1 MWTCVLNVETRKRL
15 QHANEPQYNYVAN
28 ALYTLDADLHTLV
41 LHVHLSDGLYWG
53 QCFLGSLVLFPGAG
67 TGVWVFSTG
76 NVHRRVGWVACHT
89 PFMDG
94 PRGPLCNWPRGL
106 GPVSGAL
113 GGWHA
118 AWITSWVSSFSVYGG
133 GALVGTRDSPRSL
146 GVAHPVARRG
156 STPTQYACMHVFI
169 NNMRRFRVS
178 CCYLSL

>member
-15 QHANEPQYNYVAN
+15 QHANEPRYNYVAN

-53 QCFLGSLVLFPGAG
+53 QCFLGSLVPFPGAG
-67 TGVWVFSTG
+67 TGVWIFSTG

-113 GGWHA
+113 GWWHA
-118 AWITSWVSSFSVYGG
+118 ARITSLVSSFSVYVGG
-133 GALVGTRDSPRSL
+133 GHLWALGTLPGLSVWRIQLPAGGPHL
-146 GVAHPVARRG
+146 L
-156 STPTQYACMHVFI
+156 STHACMC
-169 NNMRRFRVS
+169 S
-178 CCYLSL
+178 STT